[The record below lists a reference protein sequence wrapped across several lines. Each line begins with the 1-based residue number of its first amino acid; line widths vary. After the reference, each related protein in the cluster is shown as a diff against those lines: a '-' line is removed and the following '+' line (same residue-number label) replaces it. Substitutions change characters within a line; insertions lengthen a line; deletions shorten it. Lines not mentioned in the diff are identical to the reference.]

1 MIMMQCVNAYMAV
14 QTLMDREMDY
24 QTAYALVCLKKQ
36 LQGPVEFFQKEERR
50 LMQEYAARD
59 EQGGIV
65 WKEDGRFTL
74 RDNLA
79 AEEYK
84 RKRRELG
91 MVEVQKEFIRLRIRE
106 PEKIRPVI
114 LEALEEFLIFEE
126 GTQ

>member
-79 AEEYK
+79 AEEYE